1 MDLVGPMELC
11 LPSLIESK
19 SPEEPKEL
27 MSILLSNISLIV
39 ELKMLDLVM
48 EVIISPFIN
57 SSKKPDSSLMIPVYN
72 MKPVLLN
79 LPKETVKED
88 LSNSNV
94 TILTPVE
101 LVLLSNPTEDSV
113 LKLTLSPTPPS
124 LIMVKLTELLT

>member
-19 SPEEPKEL
+19 SPEELKEL

-72 MKPVLLN
+72 TKPVLLN
-79 LPKETVKED
+79 LPKEAVKED